1 MKVIITEQQ
10 YNNAIDKYITFK
22 LEPHDERKAKKYR
35 DSIFWVKNDQIVAQV
50 FSSWKYRGGVFY
62 VWSPIWT
69 EVGNMFSL
77 GHNELRNVFKEWY
90 RIHYG
95 FDFVSQ
101 PQVFS
106 DVKLK

>member
-10 YNNAIDKYITFK
+10 YNNAIDNYITFK
-22 LEPHDERKAKKYR
+22 LEPHEDRKAKKYS

-50 FSSWKYRGGVFY
+50 FSSWKNRGGVFY

-69 EVGNMFSL
+69 QVGTMFSL
-77 GHNELRNVFKEWY
+77 EHNELRNVFKEWY

-95 FDFVSQ
+95 VDFVSQ
-101 PQVFS
+101 PQFFS

>member
-1 MKVIITEQQ
+1 MKIIITEQQ
-10 YNNAIDKYITFK
+10 LHKTIDAFITYK
-22 LEPHDERKAKKYR
+22 LEPHEEKKAKKYR
-35 DSIFWVKNDQIVAQV
+35 DSIFWVKDGEIVAQV

-77 GHNELRNVFKEWY
+77 GHNELRNVFREWFKK
-90 RIHYG
+90 HYG
-95 FDFVSQ
+95 FEFVSQ